1 MVDDKIHHSVRCED
15 VKNIKKPSDDITCFQ
30 RAYVGF
36 FQRQFNGNIH
46 LGYVFLEK
54 KKCIPEAR
62 FCKGKYINFLIFFSF
77 NLIQNKTTDKIEF
90 ALSLIPLKNC

>member
-15 VKNIKKPSDDITCFQ
+15 VKNIKNHQMTLLVFNVYI
-30 RAYVGF
+30 YVGF

-54 KKCIPEAR
+54 KNAYLRPDFVKASIL
-62 FCKGKYINFLIFFSF
+62 NS
-77 NLIQNKTTDKIEF
+77 
-90 ALSLIPLKNC
+90 

>member
-1 MVDDKIHHSVRCED
+1 MTLLVFNVYMWVSLKDNLMEIFIQD
-15 VKNIKKPSDDITCFQ
+15 T
-30 RAYVGF
+30 F
-36 FQRQFNGNIH
+36 F
-46 LGYVFLEK
+46 LK